1 MTVAKWYRAGLSS
14 SAVNIKG
21 SVVYLIK
28 VFASVSQERAQL
40 DISQQGGF
48 FLRENPRF
56 EAVVRRGTSGV
67 VLRFGIVDGDQTE
80 SFEGG

>member
-1 MTVAKWYRAGLSS
+1 M
-14 SAVNIKG
+14 
-21 SVVYLIK
+21 
-28 VFASVSQERAQL
+28 SQERAQL